1 MQVSDFMPSVEL
13 MAPDAEPLQLQE
25 AIRHA
30 VVRFMTESQV
40 FTAYWTIP
48 VQECVDEYFIDL
60 PECRRLVGI
69 IGVTRNG
76 TPFDS
81 WARDDHEDVIKL
93 FDQPGP
99 CDCFEM
105 KYSWKIGR
113 DDCEIPDKLYEDYL
127 PAVQQAALATLHSMF
142 GTAVVSAS
150 RAAIAEAKYQD
161 ILADVKGRKVF
172 NFSHSRPR
180 MHRRRGHRS
189 VW

>member
-1 MQVSDFMPSVEL
+1 
-13 MAPDAEPLQLQE
+13 
-25 AIRHA
+25 
-30 VVRFMTESQV
+30 
-40 FTAYWTIP
+40 
-48 VQECVDEYFIDL
+48 
-60 PECRRLVGI
+60 
-69 IGVTRNG
+69 
-76 TPFDS
+76 
-81 WARDDHEDVIKL
+81 
-93 FDQPGP
+93 
-99 CDCFEM
+99 M

>member
-1 MQVSDFMPSVEL
+1 MQISDFMPSVEML
-13 MAPDAEPLQLQE
+13 APDAEPLQLQE

-30 VVRFMTESQV
+30 IVKFMTESQV
-40 FTAYWTIP
+40 FTAYWAVP

-76 TPFDS
+76 VPYPN

-93 FDQPGP
+93 FDAPGP

-113 DDCEIPDKLYEDYL
+113 DDCDVPEKVYEDYL
-127 PAVQQAALATLHSMF
+127 PAIQQAALITLHSMF
-142 GTAVVSAS
+142 GTEVVSAS
-150 RAAIAEAKYQD
+150 RAATAERQYGN
-161 ILADVKGRKVF
+161 ILADVKARKIF

-180 MHRRRGHRS
+180 MHRNRGRRG